1 MAVREDNLRYN
12 LPVETFIRQL
22 LKERYPKLNTAP
34 GSAIYDLIITPAA
47 LIQQSARDRAKVI
60 QRNQSIANFGT
71 MLPEEMDR
79 LASNFFVERSIGSRA
94 TGVQRLYF
102 PQAQDIFIDTSV
114 LFLSDDGLIFRPI
127 SPVILT
133 SEELALNV
141 VAATNEFYVDVP
153 VISENIGAR
162 YSVKAGSINR
172 FSGIPG
178 ATRTVNPSDFFGGAD
193 PESNGE
199 LYVKIKNSLASR
211 EPVKSTSIKSL
222 LLNQFDT
229 VQDVIVQGYGDP
241 YMHRDRARI
250 VLSIDDVIPA
260 SFCKKLNLPLNLSG
274 DVEITDD
281 DGNPVVAP
289 MGGFAGAV
297 VDLSGVDFNNVQ
309 VQLTSNVNEF
319 VPVQPGFRVKF
330 SDPSD
335 LDYGISYRVRK
346 VVETPIE
353 VGGESYKVLL
363 LDRSLKQTNSAAT
376 PEEGSEYR
384 LQGFINSDAFHIGG
398 KVDVY
403 IKSSGEEERSV
414 IVGALPATVT
424 GSNIAEVPVSANFLD
439 SDGVNQFVGA
449 GFSLPAISIVKIEQL
464 DPISDDVVIRTLI
477 PDVHYKLIRAE
488 IRGAYTLT
496 DYDVV
501 RIEGEEEILD
511 INGDPTGTFLPLF
524 IGERIKITYL
534 TNPDI
539 NLIQTFMN
547 LEANRDITKD
557 MSIKSPD
564 VVFVNT
570 TFRYSGNRP
579 VNEIS
584 DIVRRYINS
593 KKIADV
599 LTVNE
604 LVTVLTYFGVTD
616 IEMPLTL
623 TSRKLNADGTVTSQE
638 SVDRLELED
647 IQIFKAESNLS
658 ISQI

>member
-47 LIQQSARDRAKVI
+47 LIQQSARDRAKII

-79 LASNFFVERSIGSRA
+79 LASNFFVERSTGSKA
-94 TGVQRLYF
+94 TGLQRLYF
-102 PQAQDIFIDTSV
+102 PQAQSIFIDTSV

-127 SPVILT
+127 SPVVL
-133 SEELALNV
+133 SAEEMALNIV
-141 VAATNEFYVDVP
+141 VATNEFYVDVP
-153 VISENIGAR
+153 VISEDIGTK
-162 YSVKAGSINR
+162 YTVKAGTINR
-172 FSGIPG
+172 FNGVPG
-178 ATRTVNPSDFFGGAD
+178 ATRTVNPSDFFGGTD

-211 EPVKSTSIKSL
+211 EPVKPASIKSL
-222 LLNQFDT
+222 LLSQFPT
-229 VQDVIVQGYGDP
+229 VQDVLVQGFGDR
-241 YMHRDRARI
+241 YMDRDRARI

-260 SFCKKLNLPLNLSG
+260 SFSRKLNLPLNISG
-274 DVEITDD
+274 DVELTDE

-297 VDLSGVDFNNVQ
+297 VDLSGLDFNNVQ
-309 VQLTSNVNEF
+309 VQLTANVNEF
-319 VPVQPGFRVKF
+319 VSVQPGFRVRF
-330 SDPSD
+330 SDPDD

-346 VVETPIE
+346 VVETPIA
-353 VGGESYKVLL
+353 VGGEPYKVLL
-363 LDRSLKQTNSAAT
+363 FDRTLKQTNTAT
-376 PEEGSEYR
+376 APEEGAEYR

-403 IKSSGEEERSV
+403 VKSAGEEERSV
-414 IVGALPATVT
+414 IVSALPSTVA
-424 GSNIAEVPVSANFLD
+424 GSNIAEVPVAANFID
-439 SDGVNQFVGA
+439 SDGVNQFAGD

-464 DPISDDVVIRTLI
+464 DPLTDDVVIRTLI

-488 IRGAYTLT
+488 VRGAYTLT

-511 INGDPTGTFLPLF
+511 VNGDPTGTYLPLF

-547 LEANRDITKD
+547 QEANRDITKD
-557 MSIKSPD
+557 VAVKSPE

-570 TFRYSGNRP
+570 IFRYVGNRASS
-579 VNEIS
+579 EIA

-604 LVTVLTYFGVTD
+604 LVTVLTYFGVSD
-616 IEMPLTL
+616 IEMPMRLV
-623 TSRKLNADGTVTSQE
+623 SRKLNSDGTVTTQE